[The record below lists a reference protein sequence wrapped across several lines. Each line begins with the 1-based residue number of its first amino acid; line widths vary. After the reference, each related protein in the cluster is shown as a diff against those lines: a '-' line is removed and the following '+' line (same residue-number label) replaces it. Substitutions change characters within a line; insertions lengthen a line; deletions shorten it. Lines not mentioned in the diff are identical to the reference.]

1 MCIENWSESVILVS
15 LPSEPGM
22 ADLLEDVVVLVD
34 GRDDCDVVLDCSTVE
49 RMGCS
54 SYRQLLELDGM
65 LDSYGHQLV
74 LCGSQAKV
82 KEAFA
87 SSGFAGALKFADDR
101 FTALARLGFSQ
112 D

>member
-22 ADLLEDVVVLVD
+22 ADLLEDVVVLVN

-54 SYRQLLELDGM
+54 SYRQLLELGSM
-65 LDSYGHQLV
+65 LGSCGHQLV
-74 LCGSQAKV
+74 LCGPRTKV
-82 KEAFA
+82 QKAFA
-87 SSGFAGALKFADDR
+87 APAFAHGLRFADDR
-101 FTALARLGFSQ
+101 FTALARLGLSL